1 MDFAK
6 AFNKVPRLRLLNKLK
21 AHSIDGFVLNWI
33 ESWLTG
39 RSQRVVLNGEG
50 SEWKPV
56 ESGVPQGSVLG
67 PVCFVIF
74 INDLDDVCQTIS
86 MIKKFADDT
95 KLCNKIINDDDRKIL
110 QQCLDDL
117 LDWANKWGM
126 SFNIS
131 KCKVMHIGNKN
142 PNFTYEMNGHL
153 LETVTEEKDVGV
165 YISSSLKPSLH
176 CKKSVEKANRALYC
190 LKKAFHYRDKKVFID
205 LYKTYVRPHL
215 EYCSPAW
222 NPWSKA
228 DTDMIEGVHKRV
240 LRMVSG

>member
-1 MDFAK
+1 MESIIRDAIVDHLTNNDLISDNQHGFMRNRSCLTNLLEFLETLTSCIDDGFSADLIFLDFAK
-6 AFNKVPRLRLLNKLK
+6 AFDKVPRLRLLNKLK
-21 AHSIDGFVLNWI
+21 AHSIDGLVLNWI

-142 PNFTYEMNGHL
+142 PNFTYEMNGQV

-165 YISSSLKPSLH
+165 YISSSL
-176 CKKSVEKANRALYC
+176 
-190 LKKAFHYRDKKVFID
+190 
-205 LYKTYVRPHL
+205 
-215 EYCSPAW
+215 
-222 NPWSKA
+222 
-228 DTDMIEGVHKRV
+228 
-240 LRMVSG
+240 